1 MNSSLLS
8 NINSEELTNE
18 NLLTNR
24 PNCVHVLVEDEDD
37 ARFWNDL
44 LHSVLPEKQFEVSP
58 YQRTTTSVSK
68 LVKGKQHILN
78 DTSVYGKNYIAC
90 VDSDYDYVLAEY
102 SPYKEALQ
110 SPFVYQTCAYSCE
123 NLLCEPSTLSE
134 VCFKCTTCSTT
145 YDFAGFCNKLSHCLY
160 PLLSW
165 TLFLISSGH
174 ESDLLL
180 SEMWKSVLP
189 CDKGMD
195 KQTEQ
200 QLLDKVAELVQEKIT
215 SFQAKYPYSQETVNQ
230 FIFEFQK
237 SFRLTPN
244 MSFLYVRGHDL
255 FEYILNV
262 LIKPECLKLK
272 NQHKQ
277 TIKAHSINP
286 LEIENLLNHYQSC
299 CRDCEE
305 TLRDNFMYKEKS
317 SLMQTITDKIR
328 KELC

>member
-90 VDSDYDYVLAEY
+90 VDSDYDYILAEY

-145 YDFAGFCNKLSHCLY
+145 YDFASFCNKLSHCLY

-180 SEMWKSVLP
+180 SGKNHLFSGKVSVFSRN
-189 CDKGMD
+189 C
-195 KQTEQ
+195 
-200 QLLDKVAELVQEKIT
+200 
-215 SFQAKYPYSQETVNQ
+215 
-230 FIFEFQK
+230 
-237 SFRLTPN
+237 
-244 MSFLYVRGHDL
+244 
-255 FEYILNV
+255 
-262 LIKPECLKLK
+262 
-272 NQHKQ
+272 
-277 TIKAHSINP
+277 
-286 LEIENLLNHYQSC
+286 QSVH
-299 CRDCEE
+299 
-305 TLRDNFMYKEKS
+305 F
-317 SLMQTITDKIR
+317 
-328 KELC
+328 

>member
-58 YQRTTTSVSK
+58 YQRTTTGVSK

-90 VDSDYDYVLAEY
+90 VDSDYDYILTEY
-102 SPYKEALQ
+102 SPYKDALQ

-145 YDFAGFCNKLSHCLY
+145 YDFVGFCEGLSSCLY

-165 TLFLISSGH
+165 SLYLSSLGLSS
-174 ESDLLL
+174 ELGM

-189 CDKGMD
+189 CDEGINT
-195 KQTEQ
+195 QTEQ
-200 QLLDKVAELVQEKIT
+200 QLLAKVEMLVQERVDC
-215 SFQAKYPYSQETVNQ
+215 FQTKYPDM
-230 FIFEFQK
+230 QK
-237 SFRLTPN
+237 SVDGFVHDLQNRFRLTPTTAYL
-244 MSFLYVRGHDL
+244 FVRGHDL
-255 FEYILNV
+255 FDYILNV
-262 LIKPECLKLK
+262 LIKPECDKLK
-272 NQHKQ
+272 SEHRRNL
-277 TIKAHSINP
+277 IVNCAHAQ
-286 LEIENLLNHYQSC
+286 ERDNLLNHYKSC
-299 CRDCEE
+299 CRDHRQS
-305 TLRDNFMYKEKS
+305 LRDNFMYKEKCP
-317 SLMQTITDKIR
+317 LMHEITDKIR
-328 KELC
+328 RELC

>member
-1 MNSSLLS
+1 MCSSLLS
-8 NINSEELTNE
+8 NINSEELSNE
-18 NLLTNR
+18 NVLTNR
-24 PNCVHVLVEDEDD
+24 PNCIHVLVEDEDD

-44 LHSVLPEKQFEVSP
+44 LHSVLPEKQFEISP
-58 YQRTTTSVSK
+58 YQRTTTGVSN

-90 VDSDYDYVLAEY
+90 VDSDYDYILPDH

-123 NLLCEPSTLSE
+123 NLLCEPSTLSD
-134 VCFKCTTCSTT
+134 VCFQSTTCTTT
-145 YDFAGFCNKLSHCLY
+145 YDFVGFCNKLSHCLY

-165 TLFLISSGH
+165 TLYLISSGH
-174 ESDLLL
+174 ESELLL

-189 CDKGMD
+189 CDKGID
-195 KQTEQ
+195 KQTEL
-200 QLLDKVAELVQEKIT
+200 QLLAKVEKLVQEKIT
-215 SFQAKYPYSQETVNQ
+215 TFQAKYPNSQETVNQ
-230 FIFEFQK
+230 FFCELQK
-237 SFRLTPN
+237 SFMLAPN

-255 FEYILNV
+255 FDYILNV

-277 TIKAHSINP
+277 TIMANSINP
-286 LEIENLLNHYQSC
+286 SERKNLLHHYQSC

-305 TLRDNFMYKEKS
+305 TLRDNFLYKGKS
-317 SLMQTITDKIR
+317 SLLRVTMDKIR
-328 KELC
+328 QELS